1 MSSSSDSD
9 ASSSASESDDDS
21 LSPAD
26 LAAINAFV
34 GDDEWSDAGSACSD
48 SSGAL
53 AREVSRFERSHGFGA
68 GADADADSDDA
79 DAAAP
84 SPKAK
89 QEQGAAKPADKQA
102 KCKARRQRQR
112 ERAKAKKKELQQGG
126 GGPPT
131 LFVRAFNGD
140 LDRRELT
147 KLAEATLGEGAVTK
161 VRAVGAPGKAASAYV
176 ELREGSVVSTSA
188 QKLHKKQLPGG
199 AQLSVKPALDK
210 KGLEAVVKKGAK
222 RKAEPSAKA
231 EGKRRAVLKKKAGKE
246 TAAHSCREGPFQAP
260 HHLQEGYRGG
270 HPIPPSP
277 PVAPLHT
284 EASHA
289 TVCSSPSGPPSQR
302 GPRET

>member
-1 MSSSSDSD
+1 MSSSSDGD

-34 GDDEWSDAGSACSD
+34 GNDEWSDAGSACSD
-48 SSGAL
+48 DSGAL
-53 AREVSRFERSHGFGA
+53 AREVARFERSHGFGA
-68 GADADADSDDA
+68 SADADDA
-79 DAAAP
+79 DDEAAAP
-84 SPKAK
+84 PPPPK
-89 QEQGAAKPADKQA
+89 QEPADKQA

-112 ERAKAKKKELQQGG
+112 ERAKAKKKELQKGS

-147 KLAEATLGEGAVTK
+147 KLAEATLGEGVVTK
-161 VRAVGAPGKAASAYV
+161 VRAVGAPGKAESAYV
-176 ELREGSVVSTSA
+176 ELRDGCVVATAA
-188 QKLHKKQLPGG
+188 QRLHKKQLPSG

-246 TAAHSCREGPFQAP
+246 TPSHSKLAKKR
-260 HHLQEGYRGG
+260 
-270 HPIPPSP
+270 
-277 PVAPLHT
+277 
-284 EASHA
+284 ASKKK
-289 TVCSSPSGPPSQR
+289 
-302 GPRET
+302 

>member
-34 GDDEWSDAGSACSD
+34 GDEEWSDAGSACSD
-48 SSGAL
+48 DSGAL
-53 AREVSRFERSHGFGA
+53 AREVARFERAHAFGA
-68 GADADADSDDA
+68 GADADDA
-79 DAAAP
+79 DDEDAAP
-84 SPKAK
+84 PQAK
-89 QEQGAAKPADKQA
+89 QEPADKQA

-112 ERAKAKKKELQQGG
+112 ERAKAKKKELQKGS

-147 KLAEATLGEGAVTK
+147 KLAEATLGEGVVTK
-161 VRAVGAPGKAASAYV
+161 VRAVGAPGKAESAYV
-176 ELREGSVVSTSA
+176 ELRDGCAVATSA
-188 QKLHKKQLPGG
+188 QKLHKKQLPSG

-246 TAAHSCREGPFQAP
+246 TASHSKLAKKRSKPKP
-260 HHLQEGYRGG
+260 KK
-270 HPIPPSP
+270 
-277 PVAPLHT
+277 
-284 EASHA
+284 
-289 TVCSSPSGPPSQR
+289 
-302 GPRET
+302 

>member
-34 GDDEWSDAGSACSD
+34 GDAEWSDAGSACSD
-48 SSGAL
+48 DSGAL
-53 AREVSRFERSHGFGA
+53 AREVARFERAHAFGA
-68 GADADADSDDA
+68 GADDD

-84 SPKAK
+84 PQQK
-89 QEQGAAKPADKQA
+89 QEPADKQA

-112 ERAKAKKKELQQGG
+112 ERAKAKKKELQKGS

-147 KLAEATLGEGAVTK
+147 KLAEATLGEGVVTK
-161 VRAVGAPGKAASAYV
+161 VRAVGAPGKAESAYV
-176 ELREGSVVSTSA
+176 ELRDGCVVATAA
-188 QKLHKKQLPGG
+188 QRLHKKQLPSG

-210 KGLEAVVKKGAK
+210 RGLEAVVKKGAK
-222 RKAEPSAKA
+222 RKAPTTEKA
-231 EGKRRAVLKKKAGKE
+231 QGKRRAVLKKKAGKE
-246 TAAHSCREGPFQAP
+246 TASHSKLAKKR
-260 HHLQEGYRGG
+260 
-270 HPIPPSP
+270 
-277 PVAPLHT
+277 
-284 EASHA
+284 
-289 TVCSSPSGPPSQR
+289 SSKKK
-302 GPRET
+302 

>member
-34 GDDEWSDAGSACSD
+34 GDAEWSDAGSACSD
-48 SSGAL
+48 DSGAL
-53 AREVSRFERSHGFGA
+53 AREVARFERSHGFGA
-68 GADADADSDDA
+68 GADDE

-84 SPKAK
+84 PQQK
-89 QEQGAAKPADKQA
+89 QEPADKQA

-112 ERAKAKKKELQQGG
+112 ERAKAKKKELQKGS

-147 KLAEATLGEGAVTK
+147 KLAEATLGEGVVTK
-161 VRAVGAPGKAASAYV
+161 VRAVGAPGKAESAYV
-176 ELREGSVVSTSA
+176 ELRDDCAVATSA
-188 QKLHKKQLPGG
+188 QKLHKKQLPSG

-246 TAAHSCREGPFQAP
+246 TASHSKLAKKR
-260 HHLQEGYRGG
+260 
-270 HPIPPSP
+270 
-277 PVAPLHT
+277 
-284 EASHA
+284 
-289 TVCSSPSGPPSQR
+289 SSKKKK
-302 GPRET
+302 

>member
-26 LAAINAFV
+26 LTAINAFV
-34 GDDEWSDAGSACSD
+34 GNDEWSDAGSACSD
-48 SSGAL
+48 DSGAL
-53 AREVSRFERSHGFGA
+53 AREVARFERAHGFGA
-68 GADADADSDDA
+68 AGADSDDDA
-79 DAAAP
+79 DAAP
-84 SPKAK
+84 PPPAK
-89 QEQGAAKPADKQA
+89 QEPADKQA

-112 ERAKAKKKELQQGG
+112 ERAKAKKKELQKGS

-147 KLAEATLGEGAVTK
+147 KLAEATLGEGVVTK
-161 VRAVGAPGKAASAYV
+161 VRAVGAPGKAESAYV
-176 ELREGSVVSTSA
+176 ELREDCVVATAA
-188 QKLHKKQLPGG
+188 QRLHKKQLPSG

-246 TAAHSCREGPFQAP
+246 TA
-260 HHLQEGYRGG
+260 
-270 HPIPPSP
+270 
-277 PVAPLHT
+277 T
-284 EASHA
+284 HA
-289 TVCSSPSGPPSQR
+289 KLAKKRSSKKK
-302 GPRET
+302 

>member
-34 GDDEWSDAGSACSD
+34 GNDEWSDAGSACSD
-48 SSGAL
+48 DSGAL
-53 AREVSRFERSHGFGA
+53 AREVARFERSHGFGA
-68 GADADADSDDA
+68 GADDD
-79 DAAAP
+79 DAAAAP
-84 SPKAK
+84 PPPPK
-89 QEQGAAKPADKQA
+89 QEPADKQA

-112 ERAKAKKKELQQGG
+112 ERAKAKKKELQKGS

-147 KLAEATLGEGAVTK
+147 KLAEATLGEGVVTK
-161 VRAVGAPGKAASAYV
+161 VRAVGAPGKAESAYV
-176 ELREGSVVSTSA
+176 ELRDGCAVATAA
-188 QKLHKKQLPGG
+188 QRLHKKQLPSG

-246 TAAHSCREGPFQAP
+246 TATHAKLAKKRSSKKKKKFHHS
-260 HHLQEGYRGG
+260 
-270 HPIPPSP
+270 
-277 PVAPLHT
+277 
-284 EASHA
+284 
-289 TVCSSPSGPPSQR
+289 
-302 GPRET
+302 

>member
-34 GDDEWSDAGSACSD
+34 GNDEWSDAGSACSD
-48 SSGAL
+48 DSGAL
-53 AREVSRFERSHGFGA
+53 AREVARFERSHAFGA
-68 GADADADSDDA
+68 GADDD
-79 DAAAP
+79 DAAAAP
-84 SPKAK
+84 PPPPK
-89 QEQGAAKPADKQA
+89 QEPADKQA

-112 ERAKAKKKELQQGG
+112 ERAKAKKKELQKGS

-147 KLAEATLGEGAVTK
+147 KLAEATLGDGVVTK
-161 VRAVGAPGKAASAYV
+161 VRAVGAPGKAESAYV
-176 ELREGSVVSTSA
+176 ELRDGCAVATSA
-188 QKLHKKQLPGG
+188 QKLHKKQLPSG

-246 TAAHSCREGPFQAP
+246 TASHSKLAKKR
-260 HHLQEGYRGG
+260 
-270 HPIPPSP
+270 
-277 PVAPLHT
+277 
-284 EASHA
+284 
-289 TVCSSPSGPPSQR
+289 SSKKKK
-302 GPRET
+302 

>member
-1 MSSSSDSD
+1 MSSSSDS

-48 SSGAL
+48 DSGAL
-53 AREVSRFERSHGFGA
+53 AREVARFERAHAFGA
-68 GADADADSDDA
+68 GADAD

-84 SPKAK
+84 PPPTK
-89 QEQGAAKPADKQA
+89 QEPADKQA

-112 ERAKAKKKELQQGG
+112 ERAKAKKKELQKGS

-147 KLAEATLGEGAVTK
+147 KLAEATLGEGVVTK
-161 VRAVGAPGKAASAYV
+161 VRAVGAPGKAESAYV
-176 ELREGSVVSTSA
+176 ELRDGCAVATSA
-188 QKLHKKQLPGG
+188 QRLHKKQLPSG

-246 TAAHSCREGPFQAP
+246 TASHSKLAKKR
-260 HHLQEGYRGG
+260 
-270 HPIPPSP
+270 
-277 PVAPLHT
+277 
-284 EASHA
+284 
-289 TVCSSPSGPPSQR
+289 SSKKK
-302 GPRET
+302 

>member
-34 GDDEWSDAGSACSD
+34 GNDEWSDAGSACSD
-48 SSGAL
+48 DSGAL
-53 AREVSRFERSHGFGA
+53 AREVARFERAHAFGA
-68 GADADADSDDA
+68 GADADGADDA
-79 DAAAP
+79 EAP
-84 SPKAK
+84 PPQAK
-89 QEQGAAKPADKQA
+89 QEPADKQA

-112 ERAKAKKKELQQGG
+112 ERAKAKKKELQKGS

-246 TAAHSCREGPFQAP
+246 TPAHSKLAKKR
-260 HHLQEGYRGG
+260 
-270 HPIPPSP
+270 
-277 PVAPLHT
+277 
-284 EASHA
+284 
-289 TVCSSPSGPPSQR
+289 SSKKKK
-302 GPRET
+302 

>member
-34 GDDEWSDAGSACSD
+34 GDAEWSDAGSACSD
-48 SSGAL
+48 DSGAL
-53 AREVSRFERSHGFGA
+53 AREVARFERSHGFGA
-68 GADADADSDDA
+68 SADADDA
-79 DAAAP
+79 DDEAAAP
-84 SPKAK
+84 PPPPK
-89 QEQGAAKPADKQA
+89 QEPADKQA

-112 ERAKAKKKELQQGG
+112 ERAKAKKKELQKGS

-147 KLAEATLGEGAVTK
+147 KLAEATLGEGVVTK
-161 VRAVGAPGKAASAYV
+161 VRAVGAPGKAESAYV
-176 ELREGSVVSTSA
+176 ELRDGCVVSTSA
-188 QKLHKKQLPGG
+188 QKLHKKQLPSG

-246 TAAHSCREGPFQAP
+246 TASHSKLAKKRSKPKP
-260 HHLQEGYRGG
+260 KK
-270 HPIPPSP
+270 
-277 PVAPLHT
+277 
-284 EASHA
+284 
-289 TVCSSPSGPPSQR
+289 
-302 GPRET
+302 

>member
-1 MSSSSDSD
+1 MSSSSDSA

-34 GDDEWSDAGSACSD
+34 GDAEWSDAGSACSD
-48 SSGAL
+48 DSGAL
-53 AREVSRFERSHGFGA
+53 AREVARFERSHGFGN
-68 GADADADSDDA
+68 GADDDD

-84 SPKAK
+84 PPAK
-89 QEQGAAKPADKQA
+89 QEPADKQA

-112 ERAKAKKKELQQGG
+112 ERAKAKKKELQKGS

-147 KLAEATLGEGAVTK
+147 KLAEATLGEGVVTK
-161 VRAVGAPGKAASAYV
+161 VRAVGAPGKAESAYV
-176 ELREGSVVSTSA
+176 ELRDGCAVATSA
-188 QKLHKKQLPGG
+188 QKLHKKQLPSG

-246 TAAHSCREGPFQAP
+246 TASHSKLAKKR
-260 HHLQEGYRGG
+260 
-270 HPIPPSP
+270 
-277 PVAPLHT
+277 
-284 EASHA
+284 
-289 TVCSSPSGPPSQR
+289 SSKKKK
-302 GPRET
+302 

>member
-68 GADADADSDDA
+68 GADANADSEDE
-79 DAAAP
+79 DAAAAAP
-84 SPKAK
+84 PPKAK
-89 QEQGAAKPADKQA
+89 QEQGAAAPADKQA

-246 TAAHSCREGPFQAP
+246 TPAHSKLAKKRSKPKP
-260 HHLQEGYRGG
+260 KN
-270 HPIPPSP
+270 
-277 PVAPLHT
+277 
-284 EASHA
+284 
-289 TVCSSPSGPPSQR
+289 
-302 GPRET
+302 

>member
-34 GDDEWSDAGSACSD
+34 GDAEWSDAGSACSD
-48 SSGAL
+48 DSGAL
-53 AREVSRFERSHGFGA
+53 AQEVARFERAHAFGA
-68 GADADADSDDA
+68 GADADDA
-79 DAAAP
+79 DDEAAAP
-84 SPKAK
+84 PPPPK
-89 QEQGAAKPADKQA
+89 QEPADKQA

-112 ERAKAKKKELQQGG
+112 ERAKAKKKELQKGS

-147 KLAEATLGEGAVTK
+147 KLAEATLGDGVVTK
-161 VRAVGAPGKAASAYV
+161 VRAVGAPGKAESAYV
-176 ELREGSVVSTSA
+176 ELREDCAVSTSA
-188 QKLHKKQLPGG
+188 QRLHKKQLPSG

-210 KGLEAVVKKGAK
+210 RGLEAVVKKGAK

-246 TAAHSCREGPFQAP
+246 TA
-260 HHLQEGYRGG
+260 
-270 HPIPPSP
+270 
-277 PVAPLHT
+277 T
-284 EASHA
+284 HA
-289 TVCSSPSGPPSQR
+289 KLAKKRSSKKK
-302 GPRET
+302 

>member
-9 ASSSASESDDDS
+9 ASSSASEGDDDS

-34 GDDEWSDAGSACSD
+34 GDAEWSDAGSACSD

-68 GADADADSDDA
+68 GADDD

-84 SPKAK
+84 PQQK
-89 QEQGAAKPADKQA
+89 QEPADKQA

-112 ERAKAKKKELQQGG
+112 ERAKAKKKELQKGS

-176 ELREGSVVSTSA
+176 ELREDSVVSTSA
-188 QKLHKKQLPGG
+188 QKLHKKQLPSG

-246 TAAHSCREGPFQAP
+246 TASHSKLAKKR
-260 HHLQEGYRGG
+260 
-270 HPIPPSP
+270 
-277 PVAPLHT
+277 
-284 EASHA
+284 
-289 TVCSSPSGPPSQR
+289 SSKKK
-302 GPRET
+302 

>member
-34 GDDEWSDAGSACSD
+34 GDAEWSDAGSACSD
-48 SSGAL
+48 DSGAL
-53 AREVSRFERSHGFGA
+53 AREVARFERSHGFGA
-68 GADADADSDDA
+68 GADDD
-79 DAAAP
+79 DAAAAP
-84 SPKAK
+84 PPQAK
-89 QEQGAAKPADKQA
+89 QEPADKQA

-147 KLAEATLGEGAVTK
+147 KLAEATLGEGVVTK
-161 VRAVGAPGKAASAYV
+161 VRAVGAPGKAESAYV
-176 ELREGSVVSTSA
+176 ELREDSVVSTSA
-188 QKLHKKQLPGG
+188 QKLHKKQLPSG

-210 KGLEAVVKKGAK
+210 RGLEAVVKKGAK
-222 RKAEPSAKA
+222 RTAEPSAKA

-246 TAAHSCREGPFQAP
+246 TA
-260 HHLQEGYRGG
+260 
-270 HPIPPSP
+270 
-277 PVAPLHT
+277 T
-284 EASHA
+284 HA
-289 TVCSSPSGPPSQR
+289 KLAKKRSSKKKK
-302 GPRET
+302 

>member
-34 GDDEWSDAGSACSD
+34 GDAEWSDAGSACSD
-48 SSGAL
+48 DSGAL
-53 AREVSRFERSHGFGA
+53 AREVARFERSHGFGA
-68 GADADADSDDA
+68 GADDE

-84 SPKAK
+84 PQQK
-89 QEQGAAKPADKQA
+89 QEPADKQA

-112 ERAKAKKKELQQGG
+112 ERAKAKKKELQKGS

-147 KLAEATLGEGAVTK
+147 KLAEATLGEGVVTK
-161 VRAVGAPGKAASAYV
+161 VRAVGAPGKAESAYV
-176 ELREGSVVSTSA
+176 ELREDCAVSTSA
-188 QKLHKKQLPGG
+188 QRLHKKQLPSG

-210 KGLEAVVKKGAK
+210 RGLEAVVKKGAK

-246 TAAHSCREGPFQAP
+246 TA
-260 HHLQEGYRGG
+260 
-270 HPIPPSP
+270 
-277 PVAPLHT
+277 T
-284 EASHA
+284 HA
-289 TVCSSPSGPPSQR
+289 KLAKKRSSKKK
-302 GPRET
+302 

>member
-34 GDDEWSDAGSACSD
+34 GNDEWSDAGSACSD
-48 SSGAL
+48 DSGAL
-53 AREVSRFERSHGFGA
+53 AREVARFERSHGFGA
-68 GADADADSDDA
+68 GADDD

-84 SPKAK
+84 PQQK
-89 QEQGAAKPADKQA
+89 QEPADKQA

-112 ERAKAKKKELQQGG
+112 ERAKAKKKELQKGS

-147 KLAEATLGEGAVTK
+147 KLAEATLGEGVVTK
-161 VRAVGAPGKAASAYV
+161 VRAVGAPGKAESAYV
-176 ELREGSVVSTSA
+176 ELRDGCAVATSA
-188 QKLHKKQLPGG
+188 QKLHKKQLPSG

-246 TAAHSCREGPFQAP
+246 TATHAKLAKKRSSKKKKYHHS
-260 HHLQEGYRGG
+260 
-270 HPIPPSP
+270 
-277 PVAPLHT
+277 
-284 EASHA
+284 
-289 TVCSSPSGPPSQR
+289 
-302 GPRET
+302 

>member
-68 GADADADSDDA
+68 GADDD

-84 SPKAK
+84 PQQK
-89 QEQGAAKPADKQA
+89 QEPADKQA

-112 ERAKAKKKELQQGG
+112 ERAKAKKKELQKGS

-147 KLAEATLGEGAVTK
+147 KLAEATLGEGVVTK
-161 VRAVGAPGKAASAYV
+161 VRAVGAPGKAESAYV
-176 ELREGSVVSTSA
+176 ELRDGCAVATAA
-188 QKLHKKQLPGG
+188 QRLHKKQLPSG

-246 TAAHSCREGPFQAP
+246 TA
-260 HHLQEGYRGG
+260 
-270 HPIPPSP
+270 
-277 PVAPLHT
+277 T
-284 EASHA
+284 HA
-289 TVCSSPSGPPSQR
+289 KLAKKRSSKKKK
-302 GPRET
+302 

>member
-1 MSSSSDSD
+1 MSSSSDSA

-34 GDDEWSDAGSACSD
+34 GNDEWSDAGSACSD
-48 SSGAL
+48 DSGAL
-53 AREVSRFERSHGFGA
+53 AREVARFERSHGFGA
-68 GADADADSDDA
+68 GADADADSDDD

-84 SPKAK
+84 PPQAK
-89 QEQGAAKPADKQA
+89 QEPADKQA

-112 ERAKAKKKELQQGG
+112 ERAKAKKKELQKGS

-147 KLAEATLGEGAVTK
+147 KLAEATLGDGVVTK
-161 VRAVGAPGKAASAYV
+161 VRAVGAPGKAESAYV
-176 ELREGSVVSTSA
+176 ELRDGCAVATSA
-188 QKLHKKQLPGG
+188 QKLHKKQLPSG

-210 KGLEAVVKKGAK
+210 RGLEAVVKKGAK

-246 TAAHSCREGPFQAP
+246 TASHSKLAKKR
-260 HHLQEGYRGG
+260 
-270 HPIPPSP
+270 
-277 PVAPLHT
+277 
-284 EASHA
+284 
-289 TVCSSPSGPPSQR
+289 SSKKKK
-302 GPRET
+302 

>member
-1 MSSSSDSD
+1 MSSSSDSA
-9 ASSSASESDDDS
+9 ASSSASVSDDDS

-34 GDDEWSDAGSACSD
+34 GNDEWSDAGSACSD
-48 SSGAL
+48 DSGAL
-53 AREVSRFERSHGFGA
+53 AREVARFERAHAFGA
-68 GADADADSDDA
+68 GADADDA
-79 DAAAP
+79 DDEAAAP
-84 SPKAK
+84 PPPPK
-89 QEQGAAKPADKQA
+89 QEPADKQA

-112 ERAKAKKKELQQGG
+112 ERAKAKKKELQKGS

-147 KLAEATLGEGAVTK
+147 KLAEATLGEGVVTK
-161 VRAVGAPGKAASAYV
+161 VRAVGAPGKAESAYV
-176 ELREGSVVSTSA
+176 ELRDGCAVATAA
-188 QKLHKKQLPGG
+188 QRLHKKQLPSG

-246 TAAHSCREGPFQAP
+246 TA
-260 HHLQEGYRGG
+260 
-270 HPIPPSP
+270 
-277 PVAPLHT
+277 T
-284 EASHA
+284 HA
-289 TVCSSPSGPPSQR
+289 KLAKKRSSKKK
-302 GPRET
+302 

>member
-34 GDDEWSDAGSACSD
+34 GDAEWSDAGSACSD
-48 SSGAL
+48 DSGAL
-53 AREVSRFERSHGFGA
+53 AREVARFERAHAFGA
-68 GADADADSDDA
+68 GADDD

-84 SPKAK
+84 PQQK
-89 QEQGAAKPADKQA
+89 QEPADKQA

-112 ERAKAKKKELQQGG
+112 ERAKAKKKELQKGS

-147 KLAEATLGEGAVTK
+147 KLAEATLGEGVVTK
-161 VRAVGAPGKAASAYV
+161 VRAVGAPGKAESAYV
-176 ELREGSVVSTSA
+176 ELRDGCAVATAA
-188 QKLHKKQLPGG
+188 QKLHKKQLPSG

-222 RKAEPSAKA
+222 RKAPSTEKA
-231 EGKRRAVLKKKAGKE
+231 QGKRRAVLKKKAGKE
-246 TAAHSCREGPFQAP
+246 TPSHSKLAKKR
-260 HHLQEGYRGG
+260 
-270 HPIPPSP
+270 
-277 PVAPLHT
+277 
-284 EASHA
+284 
-289 TVCSSPSGPPSQR
+289 SSKKK
-302 GPRET
+302 

>member
-34 GDDEWSDAGSACSD
+34 GDAEWSDAGSACSD
-48 SSGAL
+48 DSGAL
-53 AREVSRFERSHGFGA
+53 AREVARFERSHGFGA
-68 GADADADSDDA
+68 GADDD

-84 SPKAK
+84 PQQK
-89 QEQGAAKPADKQA
+89 QEPADKQA

-112 ERAKAKKKELQQGG
+112 ERAKAKKKELQKGS

-147 KLAEATLGEGAVTK
+147 KLAEATLGEGVVTK
-161 VRAVGAPGKAASAYV
+161 VRAVGAPGKAESAYV
-176 ELREGSVVSTSA
+176 ELRDGCVVATAA
-188 QKLHKKQLPGG
+188 QKLHKKQLPSG
-199 AQLSVKPALDK
+199 APLSVKPALDK
-210 KGLEAVVKKGAK
+210 RGLEAVVKKGAK

-246 TAAHSCREGPFQAP
+246 TATHAKLAKKRSSKKKKYHHS
-260 HHLQEGYRGG
+260 
-270 HPIPPSP
+270 
-277 PVAPLHT
+277 
-284 EASHA
+284 
-289 TVCSSPSGPPSQR
+289 
-302 GPRET
+302 

>member
-1 MSSSSDSD
+1 MSSSGDSG

-34 GDDEWSDAGSACSD
+34 GDEEWSDAGSACSD
-48 SSGAL
+48 DSGAL
-53 AREVSRFERSHGFGA
+53 AREVARFERSHGFGA
-68 GADADADSDDA
+68 GADDD
-79 DAAAP
+79 DAAAAP
-84 SPKAK
+84 PPQAK
-89 QEQGAAKPADKQA
+89 QEPADKQA

-112 ERAKAKKKELQQGG
+112 ERAKAKKKELQKGS

-147 KLAEATLGEGAVTK
+147 KLAEATLGEGVVTK
-161 VRAVGAPGKAASAYV
+161 VRAVGAPGKAESAYV
-176 ELREGSVVSTSA
+176 ELREDCAVATAA
-188 QKLHKKQLPGG
+188 QRLHKKQLPSG

-246 TAAHSCREGPFQAP
+246 TPAHSKLAKKR
-260 HHLQEGYRGG
+260 
-270 HPIPPSP
+270 
-277 PVAPLHT
+277 
-284 EASHA
+284 
-289 TVCSSPSGPPSQR
+289 SSKKK
-302 GPRET
+302 

>member
-1 MSSSSDSD
+1 M
-9 ASSSASESDDDS
+9 
-21 LSPAD
+21 
-26 LAAINAFV
+26 
-34 GDDEWSDAGSACSD
+34 
-48 SSGAL
+48 
-53 AREVSRFERSHGFGA
+53 
-68 GADADADSDDA
+68 
-79 DAAAP
+79 
-84 SPKAK
+84 
-89 QEQGAAKPADKQA
+89 PADKQA

-112 ERAKAKKKELQQGG
+112 ERAKAKKKELQKGG

-231 EGKRRAVLKKKAGKE
+231 EGKARRAVLKKKAGKE
-246 TAAHSCREGPFQAP
+246 TPAHSKLAKKGCRFRSRSSIIIVRGGRAHLRAASHPPRDTRRQHAHAVSFHTVAAP
-260 HHLQEGYRGG
+260 HR
-270 HPIPPSP
+270 
-277 PVAPLHT
+277 
-284 EASHA
+284 
-289 TVCSSPSGPPSQR
+289 
-302 GPRET
+302 PRQT

>member
-1 MSSSSDSD
+1 MSSSSDSA

-34 GDDEWSDAGSACSD
+34 GDAEWSDAGSACSD
-48 SSGAL
+48 DSGAL
-53 AREVSRFERSHGFGA
+53 AREVARFERSHGFGN
-68 GADADADSDDA
+68 GADDDD

-84 SPKAK
+84 PPAK
-89 QEQGAAKPADKQA
+89 QEPADKQA

-112 ERAKAKKKELQQGG
+112 ERAKAKKKELQKGS

-147 KLAEATLGEGAVTK
+147 KLAEATLGEGVVTK

-246 TAAHSCREGPFQAP
+246 TPAHSKLAKKR
-260 HHLQEGYRGG
+260 
-270 HPIPPSP
+270 
-277 PVAPLHT
+277 
-284 EASHA
+284 
-289 TVCSSPSGPPSQR
+289 SSKKKK
-302 GPRET
+302 

>member
-1 MSSSSDSD
+1 MSSSSDSA

-34 GDDEWSDAGSACSD
+34 GDAEWSDAGSACSD
-48 SSGAL
+48 DSGAL
-53 AREVSRFERSHGFGA
+53 AREVARFERSHGFGN
-68 GADADADSDDA
+68 GADDDD

-84 SPKAK
+84 PPAK
-89 QEQGAAKPADKQA
+89 QEPADKQA

-112 ERAKAKKKELQQGG
+112 ERAKAKKKELQKGS

-147 KLAEATLGEGAVTK
+147 KLAEATLGDGVVTK
-161 VRAVGAPGKAASAYV
+161 VRAVGAPGKAESAYV
-176 ELREGSVVSTSA
+176 ELRDGCAVATSA
-188 QKLHKKQLPGG
+188 QKLHKKQLPSG

-246 TAAHSCREGPFQAP
+246 TASHSKLAKKR
-260 HHLQEGYRGG
+260 
-270 HPIPPSP
+270 
-277 PVAPLHT
+277 
-284 EASHA
+284 
-289 TVCSSPSGPPSQR
+289 SSKKKK
-302 GPRET
+302 

>member
-9 ASSSASESDDDS
+9 ASSSGSESDDDS

-34 GDDEWSDAGSACSD
+34 GDEEWSDAGSACSD
-48 SSGAL
+48 DSGAL
-53 AREVSRFERSHGFGA
+53 AREVARFERSHGFGA
-68 GADADADSDDA
+68 SADADDA
-79 DAAAP
+79 DDEAAAP
-84 SPKAK
+84 PPPPK
-89 QEQGAAKPADKQA
+89 QEPADKQA

-246 TAAHSCREGPFQAP
+246 TPAHSKLAKKR
-260 HHLQEGYRGG
+260 
-270 HPIPPSP
+270 
-277 PVAPLHT
+277 
-284 EASHA
+284 
-289 TVCSSPSGPPSQR
+289 SSKKKK
-302 GPRET
+302 

>member
-1 MSSSSDSD
+1 MSSSGDSG

-34 GDDEWSDAGSACSD
+34 GDAEWSDAGSACSD
-48 SSGAL
+48 ESGAL
-53 AREVSRFERSHGFGA
+53 AREVARFERAHAFGA
-68 GADADADSDDA
+68 GADDD

-84 SPKAK
+84 PQAK
-89 QEQGAAKPADKQA
+89 QEPADKQA

-112 ERAKAKKKELQQGG
+112 ERAKAKKKELQKGS

-147 KLAEATLGEGAVTK
+147 KLAEATLGEGVVTK
-161 VRAVGAPGKAASAYV
+161 VRAVGAPGKAESAYV
-176 ELREGSVVSTSA
+176 ELRDGCVVSTSA
-188 QKLHKKQLPGG
+188 QKLHKKQLPSG

-246 TAAHSCREGPFQAP
+246 TAAHSKLAKKR
-260 HHLQEGYRGG
+260 
-270 HPIPPSP
+270 
-277 PVAPLHT
+277 
-284 EASHA
+284 
-289 TVCSSPSGPPSQR
+289 SSKKK
-302 GPRET
+302 

>member
-68 GADADADSDDA
+68 GADADADSDDD

-84 SPKAK
+84 PPQAK
-89 QEQGAAKPADKQA
+89 QEPADKQA

-112 ERAKAKKKELQQGG
+112 ERAKAKKKELQKGS

-246 TAAHSCREGPFQAP
+246 TPAHSKLAKKR
-260 HHLQEGYRGG
+260 
-270 HPIPPSP
+270 
-277 PVAPLHT
+277 
-284 EASHA
+284 
-289 TVCSSPSGPPSQR
+289 SSKKKK
-302 GPRET
+302 

>member
-1 MSSSSDSD
+1 MSSSSDSA

-34 GDDEWSDAGSACSD
+34 GNDEWSDAGSACSD
-48 SSGAL
+48 ESGAL
-53 AREVSRFERSHGFGA
+53 AREVARFERSHGFGA
-68 GADADADSDDA
+68 SADADDA
-79 DAAAP
+79 DDEAAAP
-84 SPKAK
+84 PPPPK
-89 QEQGAAKPADKQA
+89 QEPADKQA

-246 TAAHSCREGPFQAP
+246 TPAHSKLAKKR
-260 HHLQEGYRGG
+260 
-270 HPIPPSP
+270 
-277 PVAPLHT
+277 
-284 EASHA
+284 
-289 TVCSSPSGPPSQR
+289 SSKKKK
-302 GPRET
+302 

>member
-1 MSSSSDSD
+1 MSSSGDSG

-34 GDDEWSDAGSACSD
+34 GDEEWSDAGSACSD
-48 SSGAL
+48 DSGAL
-53 AREVSRFERSHGFGA
+53 AREVARFERSHGFGA
-68 GADADADSDDA
+68 GADDD

-84 SPKAK
+84 PQQK
-89 QEQGAAKPADKQA
+89 QEPADKQA

-112 ERAKAKKKELQQGG
+112 ERAKAKKKELQKGS

-147 KLAEATLGEGAVTK
+147 KLAEATLGEGVVTK
-161 VRAVGAPGKAASAYV
+161 VRAVGAPGKAESAYV
-176 ELREGSVVSTSA
+176 ELRDGCVVATAA
-188 QKLHKKQLPGG
+188 QKLHKKQLPSG

-210 KGLEAVVKKGAK
+210 RGLEAVVKKGAK

-246 TAAHSCREGPFQAP
+246 TATHAKLAKKRSSKKKKKFHHS
-260 HHLQEGYRGG
+260 
-270 HPIPPSP
+270 
-277 PVAPLHT
+277 
-284 EASHA
+284 
-289 TVCSSPSGPPSQR
+289 
-302 GPRET
+302 

>member
-89 QEQGAAKPADKQA
+89 QEQGAAVPADKQA

-112 ERAKAKKKELQQGG
+112 ERAKAKKKELQKGC

-246 TAAHSCREGPFQAP
+246 TASHSKLAKKR
-260 HHLQEGYRGG
+260 
-270 HPIPPSP
+270 
-277 PVAPLHT
+277 
-284 EASHA
+284 
-289 TVCSSPSGPPSQR
+289 SSKKKK
-302 GPRET
+302 